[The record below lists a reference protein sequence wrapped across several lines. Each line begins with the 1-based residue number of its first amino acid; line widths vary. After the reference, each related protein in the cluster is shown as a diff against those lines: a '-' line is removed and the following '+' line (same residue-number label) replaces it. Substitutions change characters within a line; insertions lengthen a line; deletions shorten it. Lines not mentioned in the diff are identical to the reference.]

1 MRNNMKGILFIIAL
15 IAVVAGFYFFF
26 VVPNRTIELSPA
38 NKISTPAVADEA
50 TYNSVGFGFSFR
62 YPSDWVVKETAE
74 GQVVVK
80 PNYNIPDDVAPISID
95 ATGIEPYRQASQS
108 IGSAI
113 ANKEEQKV
121 KVGSYE
127 GIQISGRLEESLGEN
142 AGLAVIFTMLN
153 RDGNLFSIDYTD
165 FPSAPQNAKDVYKS
179 LVASLSFLN

>member
-1 MRNNMKGILFIIAL
+1 MKGILFIIAL

-38 NKISTPAVADEA
+38 NKISTPAAADEA
-50 TYNSVGFGFSFR
+50 TYNSAGFGFSFR

-108 IGSAI
+108 IGSAV
-113 ANKEEQKV
+113 ANKAEQKV

-127 GIQISGRLEESLGEN
+127 GIQISGRLEASVGEN
-142 AGLAVIFTMLN
+142 VGLAVTFTMLN

-165 FPSAPQNAKDVYKS
+165 FPSAPQDTKDVYQR
-179 LVASLSFLN
+179 LVSSFSFSNP